1 MSLSWRDSLFP
12 SSACLSLLTESPVP
26 EARAA
31 VSPGHAPSFRV
42 RSVLGC
48 VFSLFPGVTDGTGG
62 QEQSGLEMKL
72 GHQQSDTELC
82 AHVCVGVCAHTLVLK
97 LRRLGAHRSPLPVEG
112 PSPSQAQPGLS
123 SGVGVGRRDA
133 VELSHFPRTTGVAED
148 PSSASG
154 REARATGAEAGW
166 GGASG
171 RGGCGAGLLD
181 SGAVG
186 VCLGCK
192 ESTVLSPQFD
202 VPRTLPPPSLMDCPQ
217 VAGKLDVSS
226 WLPGSFH
233 PQRAPRAGETT
244 GRAPRPS
251 SELPSCTAH
260 GAHLVLGCWVTPNG
274 VTLGLG
280 HGGIHPSTLALTALS
295 HKHVGGAADRDSVA
309 MSVCSCLSII
319 SHCVAFEPQG
329 QRLAT
334 P

>member
-1 MSLSWRDSLFP
+1 MNSR
-12 SSACLSLLTESPVP
+12 TSPGRQEWP
-26 EARAA
+26 RIRPQRAA
-31 VSPGHAPSFRV
+31 EKHVPRGQRRDGEEPVGAAGAGPASWTLAPSG
-42 RSVLGC
+42 SALAAKKVL
-48 VFSLFPGVTDGTGG
+48 
-62 QEQSGLEMKL
+62 
-72 GHQQSDTELC
+72 
-82 AHVCVGVCAHTLVLK
+82 
-97 LRRLGAHRSPLPVEG
+97 
-112 PSPSQAQPGLS
+112 
-123 SGVGVGRRDA
+123 
-133 VELSHFPRTTGVAED
+133 
-148 PSSASG
+148 
-154 REARATGAEAGW
+154 
-166 GGASG
+166 
-171 RGGCGAGLLD
+171 
-181 SGAVG
+181 
-186 VCLGCK
+186 
-192 ESTVLSPQFD
+192 LSPQFD

-309 MSVCSCLSII
+309 MPVCSCLSII

>member
-1 MSLSWRDSLFP
+1 MIQNS
-12 SSACLSLLTESPVP
+12 
-26 EARAA
+26 
-31 VSPGHAPSFRV
+31 
-42 RSVLGC
+42 
-48 VFSLFPGVTDGTGG
+48 
-62 QEQSGLEMKL
+62 
-72 GHQQSDTELC
+72 

-181 SGAVG
+181 SGTVG

-244 GRAPRPS
+244 GHAPRPS
-251 SELPSCTAH
+251 SELPSCTARGPLSPGMLGDAKWSH
-260 GAHLVLGCWVTPNG
+260 LRFGAWGDPPVHT
-274 VTLGLG
+274 
-280 HGGIHPSTLALTALS
+280 STHS
-295 HKHVGGAADRDSVA
+295 S
-309 MSVCSCLSII
+309 
-319 SHCVAFEPQG
+319 EPQARG
-329 QRLAT
+329 RCS
-334 P
+334 